1 MYLAD
6 YHVHSSCS
14 PDGHCTMSQMAEA
27 AVAHGLQ
34 EICLTDHLD
43 TIYWNSY
50 APRMDFDWD
59 KSLHQVEE
67 ARRLWGD
74 RLTIKLGAEL
84 GDAAL
89 SFDRGEK
96 LLSDAPELDFVIG
109 SVHMMGPRFG
119 HEDLYYIPK
128 ADEPYYHD
136 VIDDYLD
143 DVLALSRWGRFQVLG
158 HLTLPVRYIWDNA
171 GIKMDFS
178 DHLDR
183 VEEIF
188 RTIIPRGVGIEC
200 NTNRGAIPLPDE
212 MILRLYRQMGGEVIT
227 VGSDA
232 HSTDYVGCRAKE
244 TQELLKNCGFRYFT
258 TFTKGKPEFRP
269 L

>member
-1 MYLAD
+1 MYLTD
-6 YHVHSSCS
+6 YHLHSTCS
-14 PDGHCTMSQMAEA
+14 PDGHYTMSQMAAA
-27 AVAHGLQ
+27 AVDRGLR

-43 TIYWNSY
+43 TVEWGTY
-50 APRMDFDWD
+50 APRTDFGWPEAVR
-59 KSLHQVEE
+59 QVEE

-74 RLTIKLGAEL
+74 RLTIRLGAEL
-84 GDAAL
+84 GEAAL
-89 SFDRGEK
+89 AFDRAEK

-109 SVHMMGPRFG
+109 SVHMMGPRYG

-128 ADEPYYHD
+128 ADKAYYDD

-143 DVLALSRWGRFQVLG
+143 DVLALSRWGKCQVLG

-171 GIKMDFS
+171 GITMDFS
-178 DHLDR
+178 GHLDR

-188 RTIIPRGVGIEC
+188 RVIIPKGVGIEC

-212 MILRLYRQMGGEVIT
+212 TVLRLYRQMGGEVIT
-227 VGSDA
+227 IGSDA
-232 HSTDYVGCRAKE
+232 HSPEYVGCRSAE
-244 TQELLKNCGFRYFT
+244 TQELLKQCGFRYIT
-258 TFTKGKPEFRP
+258 TFSRGRPEFRP

>member
-1 MYLAD
+1 MA
-6 YHVHSSCS
+6 
-14 PDGHCTMSQMAEA
+14 QMAGA

-34 EICLTDHLD
+34 ELCLTDHVD
-43 TIYWNSY
+43 TIYWDTY
-50 APRMDFDWD
+50 APRTDFDWAR
-59 KSLHQVEE
+59 SLRQAEE

-74 RLTIKLGAEL
+74 RLTFKLGAEL

-89 SFDRGEK
+89 SFERAEK
-96 LLSDAPELDFVIG
+96 LLSDAPPLDFVIG
-109 SVHMMGPRFG
+109 SVHMMGPRYG

-128 ADEPYYHD
+128 ADKAYYDD
-136 VIDDYLD
+136 VIADYLD
-143 DVLALSRWGRFQVLG
+143 DMLALARWGKFQVLG

-178 DHLDR
+178 SHLDA
-183 VEEIF
+183 VEAIF
-188 RTIIPRGVGIEC
+188 REIIPRGIGIEC

-212 MILRLYRQMGGEVIT
+212 MILRLYRKMGGEIIT
-227 VGSDA
+227 IGSDA
-232 HSTDYVGCRAKE
+232 HTTQYVGCEAAR

-258 TFTKGKPEFRP
+258 TFTKGEPEFRS

>member
-14 PDGHCTMSQMAEA
+14 PDGHCTMAQMAGA

-34 EICLTDHLD
+34 ELCLTDHVD
-43 TIYWNSY
+43 TIYWDTY
-50 APRMDFDWD
+50 APRTDFDWAR
-59 KSLHQVEE
+59 SLRQAEE

-74 RLTIKLGAEL
+74 RLTFKLGAEL

-89 SFDRGEK
+89 SFERAEK
-96 LLSDAPELDFVIG
+96 LLSDAPPLDFVIG
-109 SVHMMGPRFG
+109 SVHMMGPRYG

-128 ADEPYYHD
+128 ADKAYYDD
-136 VIDDYLD
+136 VIADYLD
-143 DVLALSRWGRFQVLG
+143 DMLALARWGKFQVLG

-178 DHLDR
+178 SHLDA
-183 VEEIF
+183 VEAIF
-188 RTIIPRGVGIEC
+188 REIIPRGIGIEC

-212 MILRLYRQMGGEVIT
+212 MILRLYRKMGGEIIT
-227 VGSDA
+227 IGSDA
-232 HSTDYVGCRAKE
+232 HTTQYVGCEAAR

-258 TFTKGKPEFRP
+258 TFTKGEPEFRS

>member
-14 PDGHCTMSQMAEA
+14 PDGHCTIAQMAGA

-34 EICLTDHLD
+34 ELCLTDHVD
-43 TIYWNSY
+43 TIYWDTY
-50 APRMDFDWD
+50 APRTDFDWAR
-59 KSLHQVEE
+59 SLRQAEE

-74 RLTIKLGAEL
+74 RLTFKLGAEL

-89 SFDRGEK
+89 PFERAEK
-96 LLSDAPELDFVIG
+96 LLSDAPPLDFVIG
-109 SVHMMGPRFG
+109 SVHMMGPRYG

-128 ADEPYYHD
+128 ADKAYYDD
-136 VIDDYLD
+136 VIADYLD
-143 DVLALSRWGRFQVLG
+143 DMLALARWGKFQVLG

-178 DHLDR
+178 SHLDA
-183 VEEIF
+183 VEAIF
-188 RTIIPRGVGIEC
+188 REIIPRGIGIEC

-212 MILRLYRQMGGEVIT
+212 MILRLYRQMGGEIIT
-227 VGSDA
+227 IGSDA
-232 HSTDYVGCRAKE
+232 HTTQYVGCEAAR
-244 TQELLKNCGFRYFT
+244 TQELLKNCGFRYCT
-258 TFTKGKPEFRP
+258 TFTKGEPESRS